1 MRKLTAL
8 TVTLL
13 LAACTPARF
22 DIVDAPADKPVE
34 QQKLDETQCSRKNR
48 VTGPWLFGLG
58 SAVMY
63 NQAKSGYRACMN
75 AMGYTIREQ
84 E

>member
-1 MRKLTAL
+1 MRIPTAM
-8 TVTLL
+8 TVALL

-22 DIVDAPADKPVE
+22 DIVKAPADKPAD

-48 VTGPWLFGLG
+48 VHGPWLLGLG
-58 SAVMY
+58 SAVIY
-63 NQAKSGYRACMN
+63 NQAKSGYRSCMN
-75 AMGYTIREQ
+75 AMGYTVREQ